1 MSTRTQV
8 IGVLGAL
15 LMLVL
20 IFELV
25 RRGKL
30 RTGYSLLWL
39 FTGLVVFCLVF
50 FDELAILLSQLLGI
64 RSPRSLL
71 FTAGIIT
78 ALLILLEHSLTLTS
92 LWRQNKNI
100 AQDQALLDLQIRG
113 LEARLNTILS
123 EFPTPSDELPLD
135 EAPKEEGEPWR
146 ELAES

>member
-1 MSTRTQV
+1 MSPRTQA

-15 LMLVL
+15 LMLIL

-39 FTGLVVFCLVF
+39 LTGVIIFCLVF
-50 FDELAILLSQLLGI
+50 FDELAVLLSELLGI
-64 RSPRSLL
+64 RTPRSLL
-71 FTAGIIT
+71 FTAGIVT
-78 ALLILLEHSLTLTS
+78 ALLILLEHSLTLTL

-113 LEARLNTILS
+113 LEARLDTVLS
-123 EFPTPSDELPLD
+123 EFSTLTEIPLD
-135 EAPKEEGEPWR
+135 EAPKEEGELWK